1 MEACGARDSM
11 ARSARSP
18 AESRA
23 IPWEPFCIRRKPFS
37 PRPAC
42 SGMRVGILG
51 TGGVAQNL
59 GKGFLAKGDEVVIG
73 TRDPAHTLAKDK
85 PDQTGTPPVSAWLK
99 DNPKAKLATMGEAA
113 KQADIVV
120 LAVHGAN
127 VAEAVRQAG
136 PENLAGKL
144 VLDTTNPLEF
154 GANGAHKPKAIPD
167 SCLQVAQRAAPKA
180 HFVKAFNCTPGP
192 SMVDPK
198 QPGGGDQLIC
208 GDDAKAK
215 EQAAKILKE
224 FGWGVA
230 DVGGSD
236 MAPYVEGMGL
246 AVINQAV
253 KTNDWGWVVKL
264 NGRKA

>member
-1 MEACGARDSM
+1 
-11 ARSARSP
+11 
-18 AESRA
+18 
-23 IPWEPFCIRRKPFS
+23 
-37 PRPAC
+37 
-42 SGMRVGILG
+42 MRVGILG

-59 GKGFLAKGDEVVIG
+59 GTGFLAKGHEVVIG
-73 TRDPAHTLAKDK
+73 TRDPAKTLAKDK
-85 PDQTGTPPVSAWLK
+85 PDQTGTPPLSAWLK
-99 DNPKAKLATMGEAA
+99 QNPKARLATLAEAA
-113 KQADIVV
+113 QAGEIVV

-127 VAEAVRQAG
+127 VAEAVQQAG
-136 PENLAGKL
+136 PDHLAGKL
-144 VLDTTNPLEF
+144 VLDTSNPLEF
-154 GANGAHKPKAIPD
+154 GASGAHKPKSIPD

-215 EQAAKILKE
+215 EQTAKILKE

-246 AVINQAV
+246 AVINQAI
-253 KTNDWGWVVKL
+253 KTNDWNWVVKL
-264 NGRKA
+264 NGRNA